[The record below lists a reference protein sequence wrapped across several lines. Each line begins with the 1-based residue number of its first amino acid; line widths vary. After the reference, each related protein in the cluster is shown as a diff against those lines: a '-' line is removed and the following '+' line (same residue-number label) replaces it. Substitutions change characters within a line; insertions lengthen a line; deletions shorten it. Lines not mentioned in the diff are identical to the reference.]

1 MARTQNRPSVP
12 QGVTADPGVAGAAGL
27 GAGVRVS
34 GLSESD
40 RKFIREIHSA
50 RHLDGSPFSLDELQ
64 FMRAENVRFQEQAL
78 RELGPGSSMVGF
90 YREVIAAY
98 DERITEAKSPIGNAI
113 NGLNTVLV
121 DPNATEKDRR
131 DKIAAALGVIREGQ
145 KAGKDDDPRTPE
157 VFDLVG
163 KLVKQDAKE
172 KQAALKELVDKEKRS
187 SGAVSEDEFRDAILK
202 VMGIVRQ
209 ESLLGIDDD
218 SSGTASG
225 LGHVVE
231 SLNLVADRRVANL
244 KDLIAK
250 EKRAPGS
257 VSEQQF
263 AKLVKAVLG
272 DERTKELLGISD
284 SLGNGMGPVIEVLK
298 LLLQRRRDAIDGLF
312 KKQSTQGSRVSNAQ
326 INQAISDY
334 NVAKEQA
341 IMFGLS
347 VPNAPDL
354 LDQDPKVESPPR

>member
-1 MARTQNRPSVP
+1 MNEFVNTSGRGSLGTATNSPVGDGNTMARTQNRPSVP

-78 RELGPGSSMVGF
+78 RELGPGSSTVGF

-250 EKRAPGS
+250 ES
-257 VSEQQF
+257 V
-263 AKLVKAVLG
+263 L
-272 DERTKELLGISD
+272 
-284 SLGNGMGPVIEVLK
+284 PVRFQNNNL
-298 LLLQRRRDAIDGLF
+298 R
-312 KKQSTQGSRVSNAQ
+312 SS
-326 INQAISDY
+326 
-334 NVAKEQA
+334 
-341 IMFGLS
+341 
-347 VPNAPDL
+347 
-354 LDQDPKVESPPR
+354 